1 MAIYN
6 MGQGGKTPLGLTQ
19 KKESSYTTT
28 AAGESVIPIG
38 IADFRATDILFVD
51 INGLVLIEGT
61 DYTISGTNV
70 VLTTP
75 ITIIGTVVHFVAM
88 RLAEVDER
96 DYEWLKGDPG
106 KIEIVRW

>member
-28 AAGESVIPIG
+28 APFESEIPIG
-38 IADFRATDILFVD
+38 ITDFRTTDVLFVD
-51 INGLVLIEGT
+51 KNGLDLIEDE
-61 DYTISGTNV
+61 DYTVETDSIILTDTDVGSGV
-70 VLTTP
+70 KF
-75 ITIIGTVVHFVAM
+75 HFVAM

-96 DYEWLKGDPG
+96 DYEQLKGDPG
-106 KIEIVRW
+106 KIKIVRW

>member
-38 IADFRATDILFVD
+38 IADFRETDILFVD
-51 INGLVLIEGT
+51 KDGLDLIEGE
-61 DYTISGTNV
+61 DYTVGTNSIT
-70 VLTTP
+70 LTQSVAN
-75 ITIIGTVVHFVAM
+75 IGVKFHFVAM

-96 DYEWLKGDPG
+96 DYEQLKGDPG